1 MKTKGSYEYGE
12 DAEKI
17 VLSYVSDIPRTSND
31 IKNRL
36 RENVFSKIERETVKR
51 MLESLHKK
59 GLVKKQPACGFV
71 LWSK

>member
-51 MLESLHKK
+51 LLENLYKK
-59 GLVKKQPACGFV
+59 GMVKKQPACGFV